1 MITDALLR
9 LSNAQAVTASAY
21 STDKIRIG
29 QEDTIRG
36 PGASSTTLVRTRDV
50 GEGREVYVVFT
61 VNTTFLTLTNL
72 TFEIVTSANADLS
85 SHTSIATTGAITLAS
100 GGLAAGKQ
108 YALRI
113 PPEIAGTG
121 KQYLGAR
128 YTVGGSSA
136 TAGAV
141 TADLV
146 LDIQDGMKFYDS
158 GFTVA

>member
-9 LSNAQAVTASAY
+9 LSNAQAVTTSAY

-36 PGASSTTLVRTRDV
+36 PGALSTTVVRTRDV

-61 VNTTFLTLTNL
+61 VNTTFAGLTNL
-72 TFEIVTSANADLS
+72 TFEVVTSANADLS
-85 SHTSIATTGAITLAS
+85 SHTTLAATSAFTPGS
-100 GGLAAGKQ
+100 GALNAGKQ
-108 YALRI
+108 YVLRI

-128 YTVGGSSA
+128 YTVSGTAS
-136 TAGAV
+136 AGAV
-141 TADLV
+141 SADLV
-146 LDIQDGMKFYDS
+146 LDLQDGMKFYDS